1 MLASLC
7 EGVVLHFP
15 SLCMCRRATTQ
26 EAVTG
31 IEAPNA
37 CILAGLAVGMAI
49 LAAVA
54 APLADAA
61 VIDPSVRR
69 LLRLR
74 GGAVHD
80 VGR

>member
-1 MLASLC
+1 MLASLG

-15 SLCMCRRATTQ
+15 SLCMCRRATTRK
-26 EAVTG
+26 AATG

-37 CILAGLAVGMAI
+37 RILAGLAVGMAV

-54 APLADAA
+54 APLAEVA

-74 GGAVHD
+74 GGAVHG